1 MKVVIIGGG
10 PAGMMSAIT
19 AAERGNNVIL
29 FEKMKTLGRKLLI
42 TGKGRCNITSSI
54 DIKDFIQNIPGN
66 GKFLYSSFQNY
77 TNRDIIDFLNK
88 QGVKVKEERGNRMFP
103 VSDKSKSVLDAFI
116 NKLNELKVDIR
127 VNSRVTKIEVQDG
140 NVVGIRYNNNILEK
154 ADKIIIATGGLSYPA
169 TGSTGDGYKIVQ
181 ELGHN
186 ITKIKP
192 SLVPIIVA
200 DKNIETQESI
210 KKSKYRDSINLCKE
224 LQGLTLKNV
233 SIKIINNDN
242 KKIIYEDFGEMIFT
256 HFGVS
261 GPIIL
266 SGSAHLLRYKNV
278 EELFNKGSIKL
289 IIDLKPALTY
299 EKLDSRVL
307 RDFNAEKNKLFRNA
321 LDNLLPKKLIEPVI
335 ELSGINENKRVNEIT
350 KEERKEIIKILKEF
364 TITLKAFRSIDDAII
379 TAGGVD
385 IKQINPKTMESKL
398 VKGLFF
404 AGEIIDVDAYTG
416 GFNLQIAYSTG
427 YTAGL

>member
-1 MKVVIIGGG
+1 
-10 PAGMMSAIT
+10 MMSAIT

-54 DIKDFIQNIPGN
+54 DIKDFIQNVPGN

-103 VSDKSKSVLDAFI
+103 VSGKSKSVLDAFI

-140 NVVGIRYNNNILEK
+140 KVVGIRYNNNILEK

>member
-54 DIKDFIQNIPGN
+54 DIKDFIQNVPGN

-140 NVVGIRYNNNILEK
+140 KVVGIRYNNNILEK

-181 ELGHN
+181 E
-186 ITKIKP
+186 
-192 SLVPIIVA
+192 
-200 DKNIETQESI
+200 
-210 KKSKYRDSINLCKE
+210 
-224 LQGLTLKNV
+224 
-233 SIKIINNDN
+233 
-242 KKIIYEDFGEMIFT
+242 
-256 HFGVS
+256 
-261 GPIIL
+261 
-266 SGSAHLLRYKNV
+266 
-278 EELFNKGSIKL
+278 
-289 IIDLKPALTY
+289 
-299 EKLDSRVL
+299 
-307 RDFNAEKNKLFRNA
+307 
-321 LDNLLPKKLIEPVI
+321 
-335 ELSGINENKRVNEIT
+335 
-350 KEERKEIIKILKEF
+350 
-364 TITLKAFRSIDDAII
+364 
-379 TAGGVD
+379 
-385 IKQINPKTMESKL
+385 
-398 VKGLFF
+398 
-404 AGEIIDVDAYTG
+404 
-416 GFNLQIAYSTG
+416 
-427 YTAGL
+427 

>member
-54 DIKDFIQNIPGN
+54 DIKDFIQNVPGN

-140 NVVGIRYNNNILEK
+140 KVVGIRYNNNILEK

-335 ELSGINENKRVNEIT
+335 ELGGINENKRVNEIT

>member
-54 DIKDFIQNIPGN
+54 DIKDFIQSVPGN
-66 GKFLYSSFQNY
+66 GKFLHSSFQNY

-140 NVVGIRYNNNILEK
+140 KVVGIRYNNNILEK

-278 EELFNKGSIKL
+278 EELFNKGSI
-289 IIDLKPALTY
+289 
-299 EKLDSRVL
+299 
-307 RDFNAEKNKLFRNA
+307 
-321 LDNLLPKKLIEPVI
+321 
-335 ELSGINENKRVNEIT
+335 
-350 KEERKEIIKILKEF
+350 
-364 TITLKAFRSIDDAII
+364 
-379 TAGGVD
+379 
-385 IKQINPKTMESKL
+385 
-398 VKGLFF
+398 
-404 AGEIIDVDAYTG
+404 
-416 GFNLQIAYSTG
+416 
-427 YTAGL
+427 

>member
-54 DIKDFIQNIPGN
+54 DIKDFIQNVPGN

-140 NVVGIRYNNNILEK
+140 KVVGIRYNNNILEK

-200 DKNIETQESI
+200 DKNIEAQESI

>member
-54 DIKDFIQNIPGN
+54 DIKDFIQNVPGN

-140 NVVGIRYNNNILEK
+140 KVVGIRYNNNILEK

-186 ITKIKP
+186 IT
-192 SLVPIIVA
+192 IIS
-200 DKNIETQESI
+200 T
-210 KKSKYRDSINLCKE
+210 
-224 LQGLTLKNV
+224 
-233 SIKIINNDN
+233 NNC
-242 KKIIYEDFGEMIFT
+242 G
-256 HFGVS
+256 
-261 GPIIL
+261 
-266 SGSAHLLRYKNV
+266 
-278 EELFNKGSIKL
+278 
-289 IIDLKPALTY
+289 
-299 EKLDSRVL
+299 
-307 RDFNAEKNKLFRNA
+307 
-321 LDNLLPKKLIEPVI
+321 
-335 ELSGINENKRVNEIT
+335 
-350 KEERKEIIKILKEF
+350 
-364 TITLKAFRSIDDAII
+364 
-379 TAGGVD
+379 
-385 IKQINPKTMESKL
+385 
-398 VKGLFF
+398 
-404 AGEIIDVDAYTG
+404 
-416 GFNLQIAYSTG
+416 
-427 YTAGL
+427 

>member
-54 DIKDFIQNIPGN
+54 DIKDFIQNVPGN

-140 NVVGIRYNNNILEK
+140 KVVGIRYNNNILEK

-266 SGSAHLLRYKNV
+266 SGSAHLLRYK
-278 EELFNKGSIKL
+278 KC
-289 IIDLKPALTY
+289 
-299 EKLDSRVL
+299 
-307 RDFNAEKNKLFRNA
+307 
-321 LDNLLPKKLIEPVI
+321 
-335 ELSGINENKRVNEIT
+335 
-350 KEERKEIIKILKEF
+350 
-364 TITLKAFRSIDDAII
+364 
-379 TAGGVD
+379 
-385 IKQINPKTMESKL
+385 
-398 VKGLFF
+398 
-404 AGEIIDVDAYTG
+404 
-416 GFNLQIAYSTG
+416 
-427 YTAGL
+427 